1 MLSFSILK
9 NKNKSYFALCCNNV
23 STHSVALAQTLN
35 VFSKSYYKKENN
47 SLQKKSSPLL
57 FNTAK
62 ECFIHTKNILN
73 FGIPLYYFFKRKP
86 IRKPWQ
92 NKQLFEMRG
101 HLFKQLR
108 NARIQKSIDN
118 GTSVS
123 SFISERVGSQ
133 KWPYRKKTKTQMFA
147 KWKAGRFYYRIV
159 EPRKIK
165 RRFKR
170 WSFLEYSHN
179 RVTKFRL
186 YYTTSTQHQFNKLLR
201 SFNTLKKNVMSHF
214 VMQLE
219 GRLEFF
225 LYRIN
230 FAPTKYFARQLIR
243 NKGISVNNTIITSRN
258 FLLKPLDFVFVLE
271 NQFQNVVNFLENKIK
286 SKKLILTNPH
296 YTEVDYVVLG
306 ATFIKKPVS
315 HDLMLPLSLENDF
328 SNRKIHYI
336 YNKI

>member
-1 MLSFSILK
+1 MLFFITRKIKKRSFGGFCQ
-9 NKNKSYFALCCNNV
+9 NA
-23 STHSVALAQTLN
+23 VAFSQNLN
-35 VFSKSYYKKENN
+35 VFSKHQIANTSNTK
-47 SLQKKSSPLL
+47 LQKKKQSLL

-62 ECFIHTKNILN
+62 ECFVHTKNILN
-73 FGIPLYYFFKRKP
+73 FGVPFYYFFKQKP
-86 IRKPWQ
+86 LRKPWQ
-92 NKQLFEMRG
+92 SKQLFEMRG
-101 HLFKQLR
+101 RLFKQLR
-108 NARIQKSIDN
+108 HARIQKALAN
-118 GTSVS
+118 GTKVS
-123 SFISERVGSQ
+123 SFISTRVGAK
-133 KWPYRKKTKTQMFA
+133 KWPYRKKTKAQMFA

-159 EPRKIK
+159 EPKKIK

-186 YYTTSTQHQFNKLLR
+186 YYTTSTQHQFNKLLN

-214 VMQLE
+214 IMQLE

-243 NKGISVNNTIITSRN
+243 NNGISVNNTIITSRN
-258 FLLKPLDFVFVLE
+258 FVLKPLDFIFVLE
-271 NQFQNVVNFLENKIK
+271 NQFSSVFNFLLNKIK
-286 SKKLILTNPH
+286 AKKLILINPS

-306 ATFIKKPVS
+306 ATFIKKPIAS
-315 HDLMLPLSLENDF
+315 DLMLPLSLENDF
-328 SNRKIHYI
+328 SNRKVHYI